1 MRNDCLLWPT
11 FVLVKTL
18 LGTLTNNALDGQRG
32 VILSTSELPIFC
44 SSQKY
49 VDPRNGCLTDSL
61 NKAVA
66 VGITSKV
73 CLKVGAQCIDAMFNF
88 FGQGPVMR
96 VAAVLLYRGE
106 LNPDKGE

>member
-1 MRNDCLLWPT
+1 MAREESFCRLLNYQFFAPARNMLIHAMAASLTHSTRQWQ
-11 FVLVKTL
+11 LV
-18 LGTLTNNALDGQRG
+18 
-32 VILSTSELPIFC
+32 
-44 SSQKY
+44 
-49 VDPRNGCLTDSL
+49 SL
-61 NKAVA
+61 
-66 VGITSKV
+66 SKV